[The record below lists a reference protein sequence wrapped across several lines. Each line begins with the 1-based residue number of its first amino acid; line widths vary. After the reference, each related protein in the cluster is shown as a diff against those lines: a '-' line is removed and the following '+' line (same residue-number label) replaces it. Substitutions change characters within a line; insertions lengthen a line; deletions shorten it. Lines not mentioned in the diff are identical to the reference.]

1 MPMRLSSLNRCYQL
15 IGQTNNFRIF
25 FLEVANF
32 IFEAKDFGFVEIV
45 GLKEVIR
52 EFIIDF

>member
-1 MPMRLSSLNRCYQL
+1 MRLSSLNRCYQL
-15 IGQTNNFRIF
+15 IGKTNNFRIF

-32 IFEAKDFGFVEIV
+32 IFEAKDFGFVKIV
-45 GLKEVIR
+45 RLKKVIR